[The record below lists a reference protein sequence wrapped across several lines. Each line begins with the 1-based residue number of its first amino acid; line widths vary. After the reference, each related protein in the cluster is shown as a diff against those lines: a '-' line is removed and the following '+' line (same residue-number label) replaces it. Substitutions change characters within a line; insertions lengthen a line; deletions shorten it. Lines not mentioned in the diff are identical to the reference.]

1 MKDKDLLQRFL
12 FEKSP
17 VRGEIVHLNHSLE
30 TILGQHQY
38 PPIIQKYLSQ
48 ALVAASLLVA
58 TIKFHGRLTVQFR
71 GKGKLKML
79 LAQCN
84 QNFHLRGLAEWDPE
98 LTADELTQAFQ
109 QGVLAIM
116 MDPDVEGGRRYQGIV
131 EWKGDSLIAS
141 IENYFKQS
149 EQLPTRIWMAVDQSQ
164 AAGLLLQ
171 VMPKEK
177 PEIYDHDW
185 QHLTILAET
194 ITEAELLSLDNE
206 IILKRLFSS
215 EDIRI
220 FDPESV
226 MFRCHCSLERSE
238 NAISLLTKEEVEDEL
253 KNNKNITVTCEFC
266 NREYVFDRVD
276 IAKIF
281 QKGNKSAGSSELQ

>member
-17 VRGEIVHLNHSLE
+17 VRGEIVHLNQSLE
-30 TILGQHQY
+30 TILKQHEY
-38 PPIIQKYLSQ
+38 PPFIQKYLSQ

-84 QNFHLRGLAEWDPE
+84 QNFHLRGLAEWDKNITE
-98 LTADELTQAFQ
+98 DELSSAFQ

-116 MDPDVEGGRRYQGIV
+116 MDPDIEGGRRYQGIV
-131 EWKGDSLIAS
+131 EWKENSLIKS
-141 IENYFKQS
+141 IENYFRQS
-149 EQLPTRIWMAVDQSQ
+149 EQLPTRIWIATDENV

-171 VMPKEK
+171 VMPKEQ

-185 QHLTILAET
+185 QHLTILADT
-194 ITEAELLSLDNE
+194 ITDSELLTLDHE
-206 IILKRLFSS
+206 LTLKRLFSA
-215 EDIRI
+215 EDIRV
-220 FDPESV
+220 FDPEAV
-226 MFRCHCSLERSE
+226 TFYCHCSLARSE
-238 NAISLLTKEEVEDEL
+238 NAISLLSKEEVEDEL

-266 NREYVFDRVD
+266 NREYIFDRVD

-281 QKGNKSAGSSELQ
+281 QKGNKSAGSTELQ